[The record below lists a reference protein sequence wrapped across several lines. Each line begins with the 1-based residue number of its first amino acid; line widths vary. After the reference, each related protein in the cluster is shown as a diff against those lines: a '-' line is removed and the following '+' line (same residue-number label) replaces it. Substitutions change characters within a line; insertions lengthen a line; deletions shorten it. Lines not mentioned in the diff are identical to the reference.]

1 MRPSS
6 EVVPGHPVTAKA
18 EARTL
23 RGVRKGGG
31 IMGNGVTAF
40 LAQEVEIKK
49 RVRQIEDLIREKNQL
64 KAERDEA
71 RKKAKRLLEI
81 LRDVAFGEEGKAR
94 ESARRA
100 LARVE
105 PKLEKEAA

>member
-1 MRPSS
+1 M
-6 EVVPGHPVTAKA
+6 AKSA
-18 EARTL
+18 
-23 RGVRKGGG
+23 K
-31 IMGNGVTAF
+31 AF
-40 LAQEVEIKK
+40 LAQEAEIKK

-81 LRDVAFGEEGKAR
+81 LRDVAFAEEGKAR
-94 ESARRA
+94 AIARRA
-100 LARVE
+100 IDRIE